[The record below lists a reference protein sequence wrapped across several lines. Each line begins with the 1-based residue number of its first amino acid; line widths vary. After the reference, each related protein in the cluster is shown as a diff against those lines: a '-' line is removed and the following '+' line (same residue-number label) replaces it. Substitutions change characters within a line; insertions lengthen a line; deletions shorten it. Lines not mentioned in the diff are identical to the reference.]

1 MLTDSGSGSG
11 SGCEKVV
18 TKFPIVNESVSV
30 NELDVVLDSG
40 KTTALSVVKLVLA
53 ILFVAV
59 TKIAD
64 APVKSVVGVEIRL
77 SIFVANVL
85 LLVV

>member
-30 NELDVVLDSG
+30 NELDVVLDS
-40 KTTALSVVKLVLA
+40 VKQ
-53 ILFVAV
+53 
-59 TKIAD
+59 
-64 APVKSVVGVEIRL
+64 
-77 SIFVANVL
+77 L
-85 LLVV
+85 LCL